1 MQNRTIY
8 VRSLHVLARNHLLNF
23 ANISCLRSNQGHI
36 MSVTKKDII
45 LPTKYIIDQQDIE
58 ILNCLKTEKLVNFG
72 SLATLARKYFSKISS
87 LLIRIILYVLQT
99 QKYYCT
105 DKII

>member
-1 MQNRTIY
+1 
-8 VRSLHVLARNHLLNF
+8 
-23 ANISCLRSNQGHI
+23 

-45 LPTKYIIDQQDIE
+45 LPTKYVIDQQDIE
-58 ILNCLKTEKLVNFG
+58 ILKNCMFKEGKISKFR
-72 SLATLARKYFSKISS
+72 LARKYISKMSN

-105 DKII
+105 DKICD

>member
-1 MQNRTIY
+1 MQNRKIS

-58 ILNCLKTEKLVNFG
+58 ILKNCMFKDGKISKFR
-72 SLATLARKYFSKISS
+72 LARYARSKIFF
-87 LLIRIILYVLQT
+87 
-99 QKYYCT
+99 
-105 DKII
+105 